1 MNSGEYDKF
10 DRGMVFDAYQLWRI
24 YFASILQIRN
34 PVKID
39 FFGRVIMGIRLKSYK
54 LVNKITGIHVL

>member
-10 DRGMVFDAYQLWRI
+10 DRGMVFDVYQLWRI

-34 PVKID
+34 PVKI
-39 FFGRVIMGIRLKSYK
+39 GRVIMGIRLKSYK

>member
-1 MNSGEYDKF
+1 MNSGEYDEF
-10 DRGMVFDAYQLWRI
+10 DRGMVFDVYQLWRI
-24 YFASILQIRN
+24 
-34 PVKID
+34 

>member
-1 MNSGEYDKF
+1 MNSGEYDEF
-10 DRGMVFDAYQLWRI
+10 DRGMVFDVYQLWRI

-39 FFGRVIMGIRLKSYK
+39 FLAGLLWV
-54 LVNKITGIHVL
+54 